1 MMVLDWQVMNTQVMH
16 NLLNTYALPA
26 IIVFFSKLAR
36 KDCDSVVYNVN
47 QIMSDKSNR
56 TVYAQRGIADVL
68 KHSTELRPK
77 ETSYKTR
84 ESNYK

>member
-1 MMVLDWQVMNTQVMH
+1 MLSHDGSRLVGMNTQVMH

-47 QIMSDKSNR
+47 QIICLTK
-56 TVYAQRGIADVL
+56 V
-68 KHSTELRPK
+68 TEQ
-77 ETSYKTR
+77 YMYR
-84 ESNYK
+84 EG